1 MLTRAAHD
9 DRGFLLVEAIVA
21 MALLSIAFALFAE
34 FASMMTNR
42 NATLSRQAYLSSQAR
57 AALDTFSDDIEGGVC
72 NGTGS
77 SGTQPI
83 TNATTTSITFYSAD
97 RQSPYHLRQITY
109 TLTNGALYRQQA
121 VSTNT
126 YVSGVTW
133 SMGPTSKAALLVDSV
148 KNTTLFHYYSSAYDP
163 LHPTANDLGSPGTT
177 TATLRKVLRVS
188 VTLTTTPTASHGTG
202 SLTTQGQATV
212 MSWLTAPTD
221 TSGVPICPS

>member
-97 RQSPYHLRQITY
+97 RQSPYHLRADHLHAHERRPLQAAGSEY
-109 TLTNGALYRQQA
+109 EHLRVRRHLVDGPDEQGGPPGRLGQEHDAL
-121 VSTNT
+121 
-126 YVSGVTW
+126 
-133 SMGPTSKAALLVDSV
+133 PLLLVG
-148 KNTTLFHYYSSAYDP
+148 LRSSPPD
-163 LHPTANDLGSPGTT
+163 
-177 TATLRKVLRVS
+177 
-188 VTLTTTPTASHGTG
+188 
-202 SLTTQGQATV
+202 GQ
-212 MSWLTAPTD
+212 
-221 TSGVPICPS
+221 